1 MDCLTDSMMQFLND
15 LYIPHEENQL
25 LSGLTHEERGRVLK
39 QMNAEWQVKDDK
51 ERDEQDK
58 RDRRALVRIPSSLNI
73 F

>member
-1 MDCLTDSMMQFLND
+1 MMQFLND